1 MRKLLP
7 LLVLMAGLA
16 PLSTR
21 AALPLPSLPS
31 LSEVLAQF
39 AEATNKIATLRAR
52 LAERAAEYAT
62 LSNAIAAIGGNGGFA
77 AATNNLFKAINASDR
92 SRIALHGPRTCQH
105 VVTNAVT
112 RRIYRVDEY
121 ADGYAHV
128 LDAREVAPLDPE
140 AIAKLRTEA
149 AKRALES
156 LRAFEAAKYPP
167 AVAALLE
174 ERRRALGITN
184 IAIVVTRGVAK

>member
-1 MRKLLP
+1 MKKT
-7 LLVLMAGLA
+7 LLVLVVLA
-16 PLSTR
+16 AISAC
-21 AALPLPSLPS
+21 AALPLSSLPS

-39 AEATNKIATLRAR
+39 AEATNKIATLRAN
-52 LAERAAEYAT
+52 LAERAAAYAS
-62 LSNAIAAIGGNGGFA
+62 LSNALAAIGGNGGFA
-77 AATNNLFKAINASDR
+77 AATNDLMTAINASDR

-105 VVTNAVT
+105 VLTNAVT

-128 LDAREVAPLDPE
+128 LAAKEVAPLDPE
-140 AIAKLRTEA
+140 GIAKLREQA
-149 AKRALES
+149 AKKTLES
-156 LRAFEAAKYPP
+156 LRAFEAAKYPA

-184 IAIVVTRGVAK
+184 VIEVVTIVIPEGN